1 MKKTILTRLFV
12 SFVLALG
19 ASALS
24 AQTHWS
30 YTPGT
35 YQEDMRFFF
44 ELRQDGVVLDLDNY
58 EIAAFIG
65 DECRGIATKESQ
77 VVSESTIY
85 YGRIQVEAASTET
98 GATITFKAYEKTT
111 ETEFDIKTD
120 VAYTFTANTTV
131 GTLSE
136 LKQFELKPAV
146 MKGDVNGDDQ
156 ITAQDASLVLQ
167 LVAKKIAPTADGI
180 VYGAADVNEDGD
192 VTAQDASLI
201 LQYVAKKITW

>member
-44 ELRQDGVVLDLDNY
+44 ELRQDGVVLDLDKY
-58 EIAAFIG
+58 EVAAFIG

-85 YGRIQVEAASTET
+85 YGRIQVEAASTEA
-98 GATITFKAYEKTT
+98 GATITFKAYNKSTEK
-111 ETEFDIKTD
+111 EIDIATD

-136 LKQFELKPAV
+136 LKQFELKPDV
-146 MKGDVNGDDQ
+146 IKGDVNGDTQ

-167 LVAKKIAPTADGI
+167 AVAGKITLSANQIEAGN
-180 VYGAADVNEDGD
+180 VNGD
-192 VTAQDASLI
+192 EGLTAQDASLI
-201 LQYVAKKITW
+201 LQYVAGKISW

>member
-65 DECRGIATKESQ
+65 GECRGIATKESQ

-85 YGRIQVEAASTET
+85 YGRIQVEAASTEA

-111 ETEFDIKTD
+111 ETEFGIKTD
-120 VAYTFTANTTV
+120 VAC
-131 GTLSE
+131 L
-136 LKQFELKPAV
+136 
-146 MKGDVNGDDQ
+146 
-156 ITAQDASLVLQ
+156 LV
-167 LVAKKIAPTADGI
+167 DGI
-180 VYGAADVNEDGD
+180 AYDLRQVFISPLSDVLLYRNVCEVQNNHLHFLLLFIHIFFGFN
-192 VTAQDASLI
+192 VNKYFIQA
-201 LQYVAKKITW
+201 

>member
-1 MKKTILTRLFV
+1 
-12 SFVLALG
+12 
-19 ASALS
+19 
-24 AQTHWS
+24 
-30 YTPGT
+30 
-35 YQEDMRFFF
+35 MRFFF
-44 ELRQDGVVLDLDNY
+44 ELRQNGVVLDLDNY

-85 YGRIQVEAASTET
+85 YGRIQVEAASTEA

-167 LVAKKIAPTADGI
+167 AVAGKITLSANQIEAGN
-180 VYGAADVNEDGD
+180 VNGD
-192 VTAQDASLI
+192 EGLTAQDASLI
-201 LQYVAKKITW
+201 LQYVAGKISW